1 MLKRRVGFPPCFRG
15 MIPELVKLV
24 FISRMWLH
32 CLDLCYVMLCSLPY
46 SMELMQWCL
55 KSCKMIQSCTLRLN
69 VLLTLYVTTLL
80 VVSLFPFHEI
90 P

>member
-32 CLDLCYVMLCSLPY
+32 CLDLCYVMLCYVVYLIV
-46 SMELMQWCL
+46 WDAV
-55 KSCKMIQSCTLRLN
+55 
-69 VLLTLYVTTLL
+69 VLEVL
-80 VVSLFPFHEI
+80 
-90 P
+90 